1 MTLTSWI
8 KRGLAALGIATAAAG
23 CSSAATTS
31 APAPSNVRPALW
43 QVADKDTTI
52 YLFGTIHL
60 LPDNYQW
67 RTPRLDQAVA
77 KSNGLV
83 VETIINTQNPAE
95 LAGVMMR
102 LGLNPA
108 APPLVSR
115 VPADRRAALEAAV
128 KATGVPMAAFDRMDS
143 WAAAITLIGTQFRS
157 LGLQA
162 EEGVETTLKASFN
175 AAGKPIGQLE
185 TNTEQLGFFDA
196 LPEAAQ
202 RELLISALEQPAQ
215 AKVQFDSMLSAWT
228 RGDVKAIAKTFNSD
242 MAGSPELM
250 DALMRRRNANWA
262 RWIETRMAQPGTVM
276 VAVGAGHLA
285 GEASVQ
291 DLLERR
297 GLKVKRIQ

>member
-1 MTLTSWI
+1 
-8 KRGLAALGIATAAAG
+8 
-23 CSSAATTS
+23 
-31 APAPSNVRPALW
+31 
-43 QVADKDTTI
+43 
-52 YLFGTIHL
+52 
-60 LPDNYQW
+60 
-67 RTPRLDQAVA
+67 
-77 KSNGLV
+77 
-83 VETIINTQNPAE
+83 
-95 LAGVMMR
+95 
-102 LGLNPA
+102 
-108 APPLVSR
+108 
-115 VPADRRAALEAAV
+115 
-128 KATGVPMAAFDRMDS
+128 MAAFDRMDS

-215 AKVQFDSMLSAWT
+215 AKLQFDSMLSAWT